1 MKETLLNAIDQAE
14 QSWKK
19 LFRLAQKK
27 NAAGLQPEIEK
38 RFQAFKE
45 RVANLSGHLEKASG
59 EHRYFNELKNR
70 LEQSA
75 QICEE
80 SLSKDIHK
88 LKSCLSEQAE
98 NLRVIKD
105 EAKHRWQE
113 PLRVKILGIGEITTT
128 IELTGPG
135 APRRIKPDTKS
146 LVTLAVKKA
155 PSFPDRQAAENYQA
169 ICYEYEKFLTEQ
181 LGIKT
186 PYAEHQLM
194 PGKEGRWLVYN
205 LQERLPKESIACLL
219 IQVADQDTIEKIFLR
234 LLFEMKKLF
243 EWNRAHPEYT
253 IGFDGQIPNWAFI
266 RFSPEHPTIDPDE
279 PLLYID
285 TTTPLIRRDG
295 KEQLDAE
302 LFIKGIPVFMR
313 PVVRRFLLQGVLD
326 RYYRPR
332 DVMMD
337 LIASFIT
344 HHRPDLVPRM
354 TELAN
359 QWINSELSG
368 FGIEPFGDKEIS
380 GYNNEDVLIWKF
392 FRQMKRM
399 DRFIT
404 EKVMGKKYEQRL
416 PKGSPLGW
424 ENLVGAGGKGL
435 TVPDSLKP
443 MLEQRKAVK

>member
-1 MKETLLNAIDQAE
+1 VKDELLKLVEQAE
-14 QSWKK
+14 QHRKK
-19 LFRLAQKK
+19 MLKLAKK
-27 NAAGLQPEIEK
+27 NIVEVPAETKKVFSDLCAELEQAAGIHK
-38 RFQAFKE
+38 
-45 RVANLSGHLEKASG
+45 
-59 EHRYFNELKNR
+59 YFTELRTRLLKN
-70 LEQSA
+70 LESNA
-75 QICEE
+75 P
-80 SLSKDIHK
+80 D
-88 LKSCLSEQAE
+88 LKMQGEI
-98 NLRVIKD
+98 LRVIKD
-105 EAKHRWQE
+105 EAQHRWSE
-113 PLRVKILGIGEITTT
+113 PLKAKILGIGEITTT

-135 APRRIKPDTKS
+135 APRRIKADKS

-155 PSFPDRQAAENYQA
+155 PSFPDHQAALSYQA
-169 ICYEYEKFLTEQ
+169 ICYEYEKFLTET
-181 LGIKT
+181 LGIRT

-205 LQERLPKESIACLL
+205 LQERLPKESIACLI
-219 IQVADQDTIEKIFLR
+219 IQVADQDTIEKMFLR
-234 LLFEMKKLF
+234 LLSENKKLF
-243 EWNRAHPEYT
+243 EWNRGHPEYLV
-253 IGFDGQIPNWAFI
+253 GFDGQIPNWAFI
-266 RFSPEHPTIDPDE
+266 RFSAEHPNIEPDE

-295 KEQLDAE
+295 KEQLDTE
-302 LFIKGIPVFMR
+302 LFIKSIPMFLR
-313 PVVRRFLLQGVLD
+313 PIVRATLLKGVLD

-354 TELAN
+354 IELTNQFIKTELVG
-359 QWINSELSG
+359 S
-368 FGIEPFGDKEIS
+368 GIEPFAEKEIS

-404 EKVMGKKYEQRL
+404 EKIMGKKYEQRL
-416 PKGSPLGW
+416 PQGSPLGW

-443 MLEQRKAVK
+443 MLERRKSE